1 MKAWEL
7 AVPPQCGLC
16 RVEGWLGGWADA
28 LAGVEGGG
36 LAVYVTQA
44 GVGQGSAGEKEL
56 WVGVSWGGGV
66 QALALW
72 TRGGTSG
79 CRRPRTECSV
89 TLPWGLGVADGGSR
103 GVGGAGLGAR

>member
-1 MKAWEL
+1 VKAWEL

-79 CRRPRTECSV
+79 CRRPRTECWSAPISAGK
-89 TLPWGLGVADGGSR
+89 LCDSAL
-103 GVGGAGLGAR
+103 GVGGGGWGE

>member
-16 RVEGWLGGWADA
+16 KVEGWLGGWADA

-44 GVGQGSAGEKEL
+44 GVGQGSAG
-56 WVGVSWGGGV
+56 
-66 QALALW
+66 
-72 TRGGTSG
+72 
-79 CRRPRTECSV
+79 
-89 TLPWGLGVADGGSR
+89 
-103 GVGGAGLGAR
+103 